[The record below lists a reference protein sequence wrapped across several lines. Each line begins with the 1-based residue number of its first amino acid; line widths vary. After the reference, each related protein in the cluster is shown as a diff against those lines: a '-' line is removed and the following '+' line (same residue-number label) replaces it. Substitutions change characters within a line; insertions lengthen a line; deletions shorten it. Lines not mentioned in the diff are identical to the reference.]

1 MMNSMSG
8 TTAAIGPWLL
18 ALSSTEPAVAI
29 ELARRQLG
37 DEGVHRGLQFV

>member
-1 MMNSMSG
+1 MMNSISG

-29 ELARRQLG
+29 A
-37 DEGVHRGLQFV
+37 